1 MTKSRMLK
9 LRQILLLITKKRA
22 ILHLLHS
29 QIPFL
34 PLKKSKKLVEPY
46 QEVSTCLDHD
56 ERGLLMDEGEA

>member
-1 MTKSRMLK
+1 MTKSRVLK

-22 ILHLLHS
+22 SLHLLYS

-34 PLKKSKKLVEPY
+34 PLKKSTKVVEPY
-46 QEVSTCLDHD
+46 QEVSTCLDRD